1 MQMIRL
7 ISQSMMKKKSK
18 FLLLV
23 IQFTIGFM
31 ALLFGLSS
39 SFYLLQYKKSVEGL
53 APLDTVHLYFDALDP
68 LAEPNKAILNKYS
81 EMFNRLKEKNLV
93 KKLGM
98 FESMDV
104 MDRPQPTDHE
114 TRLYLLNED
123 SLDMSNLPL
132 QEGTLKRLE
141 NEVNTHDTIPVVV
154 SAAMKDRFAMGKT
167 YQLYY
172 MDDDYDYQKISLE
185 VVGVL
190 ASSAHFWLG
199 GASEVSSQILLN
211 KEFILAPQFK
221 EFAFDNTYESN
232 TLIQLPKH
240 ESQTEREANLEQ
252 IQLLFKQ
259 DGLDLQV
266 NTLQEEVDTY
276 YQSQKVVIIVTLTF
290 AVILLLLSLLG
301 CMGAIL
307 ASLTTRYREFGIYY
321 ALGFTKNHMIRLV
334 YGEVM
339 AIFAVSFIIAAVLCK
354 VLFVT
359 LMQDGQLIMNGPVI
373 VVAFAIMMICT
384 VLTTM
389 MPLIKLKR
397 IEPIDM
403 IQGVNR

>member
-1 MQMIRL
+1 MIRL
-7 ISQSMMKKKSK
+7 ISQSMMKKRSK

-39 SFYLLQYKKSVEGL
+39 SFYLLQYKKSVEEL
-53 APLDTVHLYFDALDP
+53 APLDTVHLHFDALDP

-93 KKLGM
+93 EKLGM

-123 SLDMSNLPL
+123 SLGMSNLPL
-132 QEGTLKRLE
+132 QEGTLKPLE

-154 SAAMKDRFAMGKT
+154 SAAMKDRFELGKT

-172 MDDDYDYQKISLE
+172 MEDDYQKISLE

-199 GASEVSSQILLN
+199 GASEVSSQILSN

-221 EFAFDNTYESN
+221 DFAFDNTYEFN

-240 ESQTEREANLEQ
+240 ESKTEREANLEQ

-259 DGLDLQV
+259 DGLDLQA

-339 AIFAVSFIIAAVLCK
+339 AIFIVSFIIAAVLCK
-354 VLFVT
+354 VLFAT
-359 LMQDGQLIMNGPVI
+359 LMQDGQLIMNGSVI

-389 MPLIKLKR
+389 MPLIKLKQ

-403 IQGVNR
+403 IQGVNQ

>member
-1 MQMIRL
+1 MIRL